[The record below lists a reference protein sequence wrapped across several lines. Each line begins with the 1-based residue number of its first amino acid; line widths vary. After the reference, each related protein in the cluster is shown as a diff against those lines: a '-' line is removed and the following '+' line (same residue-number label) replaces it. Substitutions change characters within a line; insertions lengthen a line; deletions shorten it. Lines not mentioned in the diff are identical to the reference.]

1 MMLLAI
7 KNTQKNRDQFLDIA
21 KGIAIILV
29 ILGHTFQGFGENF
42 DYLVGYRVI
51 YSFHMPL
58 FIFISGM
65 VFAIVIK
72 KNRH

>member
-42 DYLVGYRVI
+42 DDLVGFRSFTPSTCYYLFLYRAW
-51 YSFHMPL
+51 FL
-58 FIFISGM
+58 QL
-65 VFAIVIK
+65 
-72 KNRH
+72 